1 LFLDNDMQC
10 MLMICKC
17 MKFCH
22 DFRRGIQTQDYS
34 HVGYVR
40 ITGRSKGFSDHK
52 KFPKVGS
59 KVMFSRK
66 ELRLTDQVQ
75 NFLAMVG

>member
-1 LFLDNDMQC
+1 
-10 MLMICKC
+10 MI
-17 MKFCH
+17 FH
-22 DFRRGIQTQDYS
+22 RGIQTQNYP

-40 ITGRSKGFSDHK
+40 ITERSTGFSDYK